1 MGKQLTLT
9 ICPDLNCNEGLNG
22 ETCRRRLIERVH
34 KHNGKDVNS
43 HVFKHSIETNHQTV
57 TIDDFRVLKT
67 GYRQKQF
74 RRKLSEALFIKQNN
88 IINPR

>member
-1 MGKQLTLT
+1 M
-9 ICPDLNCNEGLNG
+9 
-22 ETCRRRLIERVH
+22 IERVH

-74 RRKLSEALFIKQNN
+74 RRKLSEALFIKQNKPALN
-88 IINPR
+88 KQETSVPLKFFN